1 MRVLVATDGSTAA
14 TRTYEAVAGLSLPA
28 GSAVRIVS
36 VLAVP
41 VTMMAPTT
49 PFAEGMITDSQLVF
63 EMREHEQKQADA
75 ALSAAQ
81 SFLQRAGVEVTTE
94 LREGDAASEILACA
108 KEFGAELLVVASKGH
123 SALDEF
129 LLGSVS
135 RNVAKHAKC
144 PVLVVRGASLEYQK
158 VLLAVDISEHSR
170 QAAEFLARLPLAA
183 GAEVTALH
191 VVRPYAPFPGILPT
205 DRPEFET
212 AVEDVRTR
220 HLHEAQ
226 ALVTEAGQRVGNV
239 VPVAT
244 VVRTGN
250 PAEEVLRFASEWGAD
265 LLIVGAR
272 GTSLIEGLLVG
283 SVADRVLKDS
293 QCSTI
298 IVH

>member
-1 MRVLVATDGSTAA
+1 M
-14 TRTYEAVAGLSLPA
+14 YEAVAGLPLPP
-28 GSAVRIVS
+28 GSTVRIVS
-36 VLAVP
+36 VLALP
-41 VTMMAPTT
+41 VAMMAPST
-49 PFAEGMITDSQLVF
+49 PYGEALIADSQLLF
-63 EMREHEQKQADA
+63 EIREQEQKQADA
-75 ALSAAQ
+75 ALAMAQ
-81 SFLQRAGVEVTTE
+81 STLQREGVEVTTE

-144 PVLVVRGASLEYQK
+144 PVLVVRGASLQFRK
-158 VLLAVDISEHSR
+158 VLLAVDISDHSR
-170 QAAEFLARLPLAA
+170 EAAEFLAHLPLSA
-183 GAEVTALH
+183 GTEVTALH

-212 AVEDVRTR
+212 AVEDVRSR
-220 HLHEAQ
+220 HLREAQ
-226 ALVTEAGQRVGNV
+226 ALVAEAGERVGKV

-244 VVRTGN
+244 VVRTGS
-250 PAEEVLRFASEWGAD
+250 PAEEVLRFAREWGAD

-283 SVADRVLKDS
+283 SVADRVLKEA